1 MAATESDLIFA
12 ISEHRAAYD
21 AAFSVLNGQL
31 TKVNSVAV
39 AREAQASQVRNWK
52 DLILA
57 GGVVVTPPAPSPSP
71 APSATIALLKAAMA
85 VAPVTHSAIPTTN
98 VGTIVQGTI
107 GDKLNPVRIPGANG
121 TFVRHWMQ
129 NGTSGGGNNGGKV
142 AELEQVAKVAELSSL
157 GPTIGGAAE
166 LISPTGDSRIKAYGA
181 GGAWDT
187 TSGSIADF
195 AIGFTLTGRA
205 FGAPSR
211 FAFGTAHV
219 YVSENGGPLTLMA
232 QKMTWPEDSSYSYV
246 DFGTVATRNIVWIG
260 RGGIESGEIVVAPS
274 ATMTPYDWTTGK
286 FLYGFM
292 GDSWG
297 QTGENVRGFTLPQ
310 ASAKLLGASHIVGS
324 TIGGTGFIANTSGTQ
339 PPGTNVTR
347 LSAWTS
353 GVPLLLDC
361 SLIVNDN
368 ITDPAA
374 LRAAVDTVLSAGRA
388 ASPNALILVTLWN
401 SQGSRSTN
409 TSGNEYI
416 KMTIIRERARLMSGK
431 WIILNAFDGIWE
443 TSDGTTKA
451 TPSGPMITGEG
462 SVASPTGTGNADTW
476 IDNNGGR
483 HPTSAGVIGIA
494 NYKAAMVKEA
504 LASMSSSGTAPAP
517 APAPSPSPGT
527 TLATETFETSLGSF
541 TAVGPA
547 ARTTTNPINGAASLA
562 LGAAGYLTRPGFDF
576 GTGDWTVELSLRHP
590 GSPAVYTC
598 LFAQRNAGNTSN
610 SNYDA
615 QLFFGGSSNIWF
627 SQPNRADTGGPIP
640 QPGYANNVKHRVAVV
655 CINQVV
661 SVYFDR
667 VRIGTPMTNANALP
681 GTGRTFTLGGD
692 PSVISPIFFEN
703 GLIDDFR
710 VSAYGR
716 FTGDSY
722 TEADE

>member
-1 MAATESDLIFA
+1 MATETELN
-12 ISEHRAAYD
+12 AALAQHTID
-21 AAFSVLNGQL
+21 FNAAFTALNGQITAL
-31 TKVNSVAV
+31 TSKTVAFETK
-39 AREAQASQVRNWK
+39 AEQVRTWK
-52 DLILA
+52 EAIVS
-57 GGVVVTPPAPSPSP
+57 GGVVVTPAPPAPAPSPTP
-71 APSATIALLKAAMA
+71 NATIVALKTAMA
-85 VAPVTHSAIPTTN
+85 AAPTTHSAIPTTTI
-98 VGTIVQGTI
+98 GTIVLGTI

-121 TFVRHWMQ
+121 AFVRHWMQ

-142 AELEQVAKVAELSSL
+142 ADLAQVAKVAELSSL

-166 LISPTGDSRIKAYGA
+166 LISPGGDSRIKAYGA

-195 AIGFTLTGRA
+195 AIGFTLNGRA
-205 FGAPSR
+205 FGVPSR
-211 FAFGTAHV
+211 FSNGIAHV
-219 YVSENGGPLTLMA
+219 YVSENGGPLTLMS
-232 QKMTWPEDSSYSYV
+232 QKMTWPEDGSYSYV
-246 DFGTVATRNIVWIG
+246 DFGTVATRNIVWVG
-260 RGGIESGEIVVAPS
+260 QGGIESGEIVVAPG

-286 FLYGFM
+286 FLYGYM

-324 TIGGTGFIANTSGTQ
+324 TIGGTGFIANTGGTQ

-361 SLIVNDN
+361 SLIVNDS
-368 ITDPAA
+368 ITDPTA

-409 TSGNEYI
+409 TAGNEYQ
-416 KMTIIRERARLMSGK
+416 KMVIIRERARLMSGK

-476 IDNNGGR
+476 IDNNSGR
-483 HPTSAGVIGIA
+483 HPTSIGVIGIA

-504 LASMSSSGTAPAP
+504 LASMSSTGTTP
-517 APAPSPSPGT
+517 APAPSPVT
-527 TLATETFETSLGSF
+527 TLVSEKFESNLGSF
-541 TAVGPA
+541 AAVGAA
-547 ARTTTNPINGAASLA
+547 ARTTTNPITGTGSLS
-562 LGAAGYLTRPGFDF
+562 LGANGYLTRAGLDL
-576 GTGDWTVELSLRHP
+576 GVKDWKITLKLRHP
-590 GSPAVYTC
+590 GQPAVYTC

-610 SNYDA
+610 SNYDF
-615 QLFFGGSSNIWF
+615 QLYFQGFSNIWF
-627 SQPNRADTGGPIP
+627 SEQNRADTGGAIP
-640 QPGYANNVKHRVAVV
+640 QPGYADNAVHLV
-655 CINQVV
+655 EVECVNQVV
-661 SVYFDR
+661 SVKFDG
-667 VRIGTPMTNANALP
+667 VLIGTPMTNSNALP
-681 GTGRTFTLGGD
+681 GSGRTFSLGGD
-692 PSVISPIFFEN
+692 PSVNDAIYFEN
-703 GLIDDFR
+703 GLIDDFE
-710 VSAYGR
+710 VTVA
-716 FTGDSY
+716 T
-722 TEADE
+722 